1 MTAVP
6 NPDTDTFEQQVLD
19 RLDRLQASD
28 SQLKEDVGQLRE
40 QVERF
45 NDRFSHYQQA
55 TQWVVPLAFTLIA
68 WATITVLVTIVL
80 R

>member
-6 NPDTDTFEQQVLD
+6 NPDTDTFEQQVLE

-45 NDRFSHYQQA
+45 NDRFSNYQQA
-55 TQWVVPLAFTLIA
+55 TQWVVQLAFTLIA
-68 WATITVLVTIVL
+68 SATITVLVTTVL
-80 R
+80 K